1 MKTIDYKIN
10 LSLDFVKMKMDQFIN
25 VKELLLMLSEKAN
38 MVLGHKLE
46 NQVKS
51 HEVRDDIY
59 FKPQNEFLRSSTFAY
74 ILFFYILL

>member
-1 MKTIDYKIN
+1 
-10 LSLDFVKMKMDQFIN
+10 
-25 VKELLLMLSEKAN
+25 MLFEKAN